1 MFSGHF
7 QLSCVPQEV
16 SEVIVQ
22 FSVVRKRI
30 QPGSGNQKL
39 QLDLRVPFPVF
50 GKATLT
56 NIPHLN
62 ALCKYLEED
71 FTTFPTLLKY
81 H

>member
-1 MFSGHF
+1 MFSGQF
-7 QLSCVPQEV
+7 QLSRVPQEV
-16 SEVIVQ
+16 GEVIVQ
-22 FSVVRKRI
+22 LGVVRKRL

-39 QLDLRVPFPVF
+39 QLDLRVPFPAF

-71 FTTFPTLLKY
+71 FTIFATL